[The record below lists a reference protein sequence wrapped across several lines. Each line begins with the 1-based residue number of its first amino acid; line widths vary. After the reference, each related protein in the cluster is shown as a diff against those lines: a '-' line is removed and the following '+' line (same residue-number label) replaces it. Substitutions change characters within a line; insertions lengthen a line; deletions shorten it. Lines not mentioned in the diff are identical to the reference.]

1 MSGRRI
7 EALICD
13 WGGVLTTPLLLGF
26 MRVQEQH
33 GIPLEALGLAMA
45 HAAEERGSN
54 PLYDIER
61 GEITEVEF
69 LGILSAS
76 LEREIGRPV
85 ALDRFADEYFQ
96 AIQTNDELVDYL
108 RGVKAR
114 GIRLACLTNNIREWE
129 PRWRA
134 MLPVDELFELV
145 VDSGFVGMR
154 KPEPEIYA
162 LTLERL
168 GLPGEACAFL
178 DDLEVNCEGARALGI
193 AAVQFQNTEQAIAEL
208 DALLG
213 PD

>member
-1 MSGRRI
+1 MSDRRK

-26 MRVQEQH
+26 MRIQEAH
-33 GIPLEALGLAMA
+33 GIPLEAIGAAMA
-45 HAAEERGSN
+45 HAATDRGTN

-61 GEITEVEF
+61 GEITEAEF

-168 GLPGEACAFL
+168 GLPAEVCAFL
-178 DDLEVNCEGARALGI
+178 DDLEVNCDGARAVGI
-193 AAVQFQNTEQAIAEL
+193 TAVQFHSTEQAIAEL
-208 DALLG
+208 DAVFG
-213 PD
+213 PA